1 MKSTESIKSLF
12 VVATPIGN
20 LADISQRA
28 RAVLEEADLVLC
40 ENTGHSLKLLNHYG
54 IRPKKIKK
62 LTDHESD
69 DVINSYLALAQ
80 TIAVVSD
87 AGTPLVSDPGHRLVS
102 LAHAQ
107 GFAVLSV
114 PGPSAVLAAL
124 SICPFE
130 PVAKSN
136 R

>member
-12 VVATPIGN
+12 VVDTPIGN

-28 RAVLEEADLVLC
+28 RTVLEEADLVLC

-87 AGTPLVSDPGHRLVS
+87 AER
-102 LAHAQ
+102 
-107 GFAVLSV
+107 
-114 PGPSAVLAAL
+114 
-124 SICPFE
+124 
-130 PVAKSN
+130 